1 MRPQNYIRALARNRL
16 LREYPMADFLP
27 AEFADSDLS
36 FTIVEAKTI
45 VLRSPIETPVQTSF
59 GIMTDRP
66 AVYLVLSDSQGNT
79 GVGEVWCNFPACGAE
94 HRERLLQ
101 TAILPALTGK
111 EFSDPIAC
119 YHTLESHFERLALQ
133 TGEHGPVAQCIAG
146 IDLCLWD
153 LVSKRLQVPLYK
165 LLGAAQP
172 EIGVYAS
179 GINPTGAYDT
189 FMRCKDAGYT
199 AYKLK
204 IGFGDSID
212 YPNIESISAALA
224 PNEQLMVDAN
234 QAWQLDEAI
243 EQVQR
248 LSAYPLAWLEEPI
261 MANSTDEQWQCL
273 SDASAI
279 PLAAGE
285 NLAHRTAFSAAS
297 QSDWLSIMQPD
308 VCKWGGIS
316 GVLPVAKEALQNN
329 KRYCPHFLG
338 GGVGLMA
345 SGHLLAICGG
355 DGLLEIDANPNS
367 LRESL
372 YAPVVDNG
380 YTTLSDKAGLGIEP
394 QALFSLQGN
403 LASSGEQ

>member
-1 MRPQNYIRALARNRL
+1 MYPQNCIPALALARQ
-16 LREYPMADFLP
+16 LRERPMADFLP
-27 AEFADSDLS
+27 AEFAGSDLS
-36 FTIVEAKTI
+36 FTIVEARTL
-45 VLRSPIETPVQTSF
+45 VLRSPIKTPVQTSF
-59 GIMTDRP
+59 GIMKDRP
-66 AVYLVLSDSQGNT
+66 AVYLVLSDSQGTT

-101 TAILPALTGK
+101 TSILPALTDK
-111 EFSDPIAC
+111 EFSDPVAC
-119 YHTLESHFERLALQ
+119 FHTLRNHFERLALQ
-133 TGEHGPVAQCIAG
+133 TGEHGPIAQCIAG

-153 LVSKRLQVPLYK
+153 LVSKRLQAPLHK
-165 LLGAAQP
+165 LLGSTNP
-172 EIGVYAS
+172 VIGVYAS

-199 AYKLK
+199 AFKLK

-212 YPNIESISAALA
+212 YPNIERISAALT
-224 PNEQLMVDAN
+224 PDEQLMVDAN
-234 QAWQLDEAI
+234 QAWQLDEAV

-273 SDASAI
+273 ADVSTI

-285 NLAHRTAFSAAS
+285 NLAHTAAFSDAS
-297 QSDWLSIMQPD
+297 QSDWLSVMQPD

-316 GVLPVAKEALQNN
+316 GVLPVAKEALEHN

-345 SGHLLAICGG
+345 SGHLLAGCGG
-355 DGLLEIDANPNS
+355 GGLLEIDANPNP
-367 LRESL
+367 LRELL
-372 YAPVVDNG
+372 YAPVVDSGN
-380 YTTLSDKAGLGIEP
+380 TTLSDEPGLGIDP
-394 QALFSLQGN
+394 QQLHSLQDN
-403 LASSGEQ
+403 ATL